1 LASEARVAKGI
12 KWLTGVSGAWLG
24 ASGKNDRLARYQLM
38 ILGERGQC
46 GNVPLARNS
55 DDFVLDWT
63 DSFAFKNLKA
73 GYTHRTGMGTRKDTT
88 FIATSASI
96 GQEIAMIDNFAELAA
111 SPDAPRRASY
121 AASTL
126 RTQEYLDALWQS
138 QES

>member
-1 LASEARVAKGI
+1 
-12 KWLTGVSGAWLG
+12 
-24 ASGKNDRLARYQLM
+24 LARYQLM
-38 ILGERGQC
+38 ILGERGQW

-63 DSFAFKNLKA
+63 DSFASKNPDIKA

-88 FIATSASI
+88 FIATPASI

-138 QES
+138 LES